1 MSAAPFAIVMAN
13 TSAAAPAVGGL
24 SPDSMAG
31 VLHLVARGSDPMWEP
46 NNHTGPHTQHYTG
59 QNLVWS
65 LELDIQRGVVSHNV
79 LPYQTT
85 NSIYPNL
92 RLLFQVARGLW
103 PACRARP
110 PPVAGGGGAH
120 TIRTSSPGSRQ
131 RAACLIYAD
140 TFCAVTVTI
149 PAIQRDALIVLGNV
163 GGDGVLK
170 AVVFACGVATVWRW
184 RDGGWLIPPART
196 LDTEWRVWRG
206 LDNRRTGALHACRR
220 HEFRYPTS
228 TVERAAQLPRKWSA
242 VYDTRFWQHFSVYDP
257 TTGQRRT

>member
-1 MSAAPFAIVMAN
+1 MA
-13 TSAAAPAVGGL
+13 GL
-24 SPDSMAG
+24 S
-31 VLHLVARGSDPMWEP
+31 R
-46 NNHTGPHTQHYTG
+46 
-59 QNLVWS
+59 
-65 LELDIQRGVVSHNV
+65 
-79 LPYQTT
+79 TT
-85 NSIYPNL
+85 
-92 RLLFQVARGLW
+92 
-103 PACRARP
+103 

-120 TIRTSSPGSRQ
+120 TIRTSPLGSRQ

-140 TFCAVTVTI
+140 TFCAVTVAI

-206 LDNRRTGALHACRR
+206 LDNGRTGALHACRR
-220 HEFRYPTS
+220 HEFRYPSS

-242 VYDTRFWQHFSVYDP
+242 VHDTRFWQHFSVYDP

>member
-13 TSAAAPAVGGL
+13 TSAATPAVGGL

-79 LPYQTT
+79 LSRTT
-85 NSIYPNL
+85 
-92 RLLFQVARGLW
+92 
-103 PACRARP
+103 

-120 TIRTSSPGSRQ
+120 TIRTSPLGRRQ

-149 PAIQRDALIVLGNV
+149 PAI
-163 GGDGVLK
+163 
-170 AVVFACGVATVWRW
+170 
-184 RDGGWLIPPART
+184 
-196 LDTEWRVWRG
+196 
-206 LDNRRTGALHACRR
+206 
-220 HEFRYPTS
+220 
-228 TVERAAQLPRKWSA
+228 
-242 VYDTRFWQHFSVYDP
+242 
-257 TTGQRRT
+257 